1 MIGHRRS
8 LARTDEDE
16 LIPSRPQEQFRY
28 TQFCSLDAHH
38 ARSYAFFATARS
50 HVIGITKALVAGT
63 PLQVGTEATPPKISV
78 FDVLTD
84 SAKGFV
90 SNVQDYSELSY
101 QSLKN
106 VLTGPRY
113 FQDTLDQMDDIGVG
127 SLPIVLLS
135 GFFIGAVMVLQTGSQ
150 FTRFGQAALTGDVV
164 AIALVRELGPT
175 LTGILVAGRC
185 SSGIASELGSMLV
198 TEQVDAMRAMGTDPS
213 RKLVTPRVIA
223 TVLMLP
229 LLTALNDF
237 VGLLGG
243 CVASVFSLRLG
254 AVEFWTRAIKALDF
268 ADLMQGFTKPM
279 VYGFILAT
287 IGCYKGLTV
296 RGGTQGVGRATTQAV
311 VVASVL
317 IIAADLFLTK
327 LALYLGDK
335 LF

>member
-1 MIGHRRS
+1 
-8 LARTDEDE
+8 
-16 LIPSRPQEQFRY
+16 
-28 TQFCSLDAHH
+28 
-38 ARSYAFFATARS
+38 
-50 HVIGITKALVAGT
+50 VAGT
-63 PLQVGTEATPPKISV
+63 PLQIGSEATSEPKV
-78 FDVLTD
+78 TVTEVLTD
-84 SAKGFV
+84 SAKHFV
-90 SNVQDYSELSY
+90 AKVQDYSYLSY
-101 QSLKN
+101 NSLKN
-106 VLTGPRY
+106 LLTSPR
-113 FQDTLDQMDDIGVG
+113 DIGVG

-223 TVLMLP
+223 TMLMLP

-268 ADLMQGFTKPM
+268 ADLMQGFTKPI

-287 IGCYKGLTV
+287 IGCYKGLNV

-311 VVASVL
+311 VVASVM